1 MKSCRKLSKKFLK
14 FKKRLGLD
22 ISVVTCNEQ
31 DIISALHTK
40 FKGEIILIQYCIKNK
55 RIDAFFSKYKLA
67 IEVDEYNHEDRNSN
81 YEKNRQLMIEGHG
94 ITMIRTNPDAS
105 NFDMNRLI
113 NRIYMHISQPNKKKI
128 KKKQNKIKELEDKI
142 KKLRL
147 QLTNLSVQNNDDNVN
162 DNDKK

>member
-1 MKSCRKLSKKFLK
+1 M
-14 FKKRLGLD
+14 
-22 ISVVTCNEQ
+22 
-31 DIISALHTK
+31 HTK

-147 QLTNLSVQNNDDNVN
+147 QLTNLRVQNNDDNVN